1 MPANPCLAEVRH
13 VDRRFRQVPTREVP
27 AAEVR
32 GSIAPSMRRTDDLE
46 EVGSFASYSCQ
57 MNSLHL
63 RPWQTAPLWVGN
75 LDVAL
80 HLPFGDPR
88 GDREAAELLKKMLDA
103 GLSRFEPDPLDALDH
118 AEAARAAAT

>member
-1 MPANPCLAEVRH
+1 MQRAIQTVRQRDKASCDQ
-13 VDRRFRQVPTREVP
+13 VD
-27 AAEVR
+27 A
-32 GSIAPSMRRTDDLE
+32 MRRSNSFE
-46 EVGSFASYSCQ
+46 EVGQFAAYSCQ
-57 MNSLHL
+57 TENLQL

-88 GDREAAELLKKMLDA
+88 GDREAAELLKQMLDA
-103 GLSRFEPDPLDALDH
+103 GLSRFEPDPLDALDALDALDR